1 MEAALSLGEA
11 LNPEGCLFCRRH
23 DGGFRS
29 EEHIFSQ
36 GLGNTTYV
44 LPPGIVCDRC
54 NNGPLSVADH
64 ALTDFSPIVLLR
76 AERGLPTKAG
86 KPVAAKFGNAT
97 VYFSAPGELVVET
110 NSKKATRRMAP
121 GGGQLDLT
129 SGGPMTATRFRSMA
143 RAVWKS
149 ALELVYLDYGP
160 SGSFDPVFDS
170 LRRHVLGE
178 GGTEGWMVCPK
189 NGEAHNHVELRYE
202 TRFVEG
208 RKACPAMFDIFG
220 FRLYTDLL
228 RRDLKEAY
236 IESTT
241 PWPANVWVF

>member
-1 MEAALSLGEA
+1 VEAALSLGEA

-86 KPVAAKFGNAT
+86 KPVAAKFGGDDT
-97 VYFSAPGELVVET
+97 LD
-110 NSKKATRRMAP
+110 
-121 GGGQLDLT
+121 GGAGDDQLSGDGSGGDGGDDQLD
-129 SGGPMTATRFRSMA
+129 GGAGDDRLFG
-143 RAVWKS
+143 
-149 ALELVYLDYGP
+149 D
-160 SGSFDPVFDS
+160 GSE
-170 LRRHVLGE
+170 GE
-178 GGTEGWMVCPK
+178 GGDDQLDG
-189 NGEAHNHVELRYE
+189 GA
-202 TRFVEG
+202 G
-208 RKACPAMFDIFG
+208 D
-220 FRLYTDLL
+220 DLL
-228 RRDLKEAY
+228 RGDASGGAGGAGGDDTLDGGAGSDSLQGEGGEDALDAVDGE
-236 IESTT
+236 IDTLIDGGPDT
-241 PWPANVWVF
+241 DTCLFDPDDDPPPVNCDP